1 MKQYLTEKEAV
12 LEELG
17 TAPDHG
23 LDSSEAE
30 KRLELNGKNKL
41 AEGKKTSL
49 FKRLIAQIADRM
61 VLILIGA
68 AVVSAVTSAIQH
80 EMPTDVFVIL
90 AVVVI
95 NTVLGVVQEQTEE

>member
-23 LDSSEAE
+23 LGSSEAE

-41 AEGKKTSL
+41 AEGKKT
-49 FKRLIAQIADRM
+49 
-61 VLILIGA
+61 
-68 AVVSAVTSAIQH
+68 
-80 EMPTDVFVIL
+80 
-90 AVVVI
+90 
-95 NTVLGVVQEQTEE
+95 